1 MRQRKRFP
9 FSVENTFV
17 IIVLI
22 ISLCFM
28 FFGCT
33 IEETCYSPTETMND
47 PFTGEVV
54 PLPIDCE

>member
-33 IEETCYSPTETMND
+33 IEETCYDCDKIVINENNEPD
-47 PFTGEVV
+47 CKI
-54 PLPIDCE
+54 IDCE

>member
-33 IEETCYSPTETMND
+33 IEETCYDCNTIVLNE
-47 PFTGEVV
+47 FGE
-54 PLPIDCE
+54 LDCLMIDCE